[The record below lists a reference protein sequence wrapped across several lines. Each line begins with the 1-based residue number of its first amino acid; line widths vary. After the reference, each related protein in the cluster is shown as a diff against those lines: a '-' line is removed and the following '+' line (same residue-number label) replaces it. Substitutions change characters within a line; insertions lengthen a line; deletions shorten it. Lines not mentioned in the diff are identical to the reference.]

1 MGRYFSDLM
10 WIKGVSRKE
19 EMYEGYV
26 ERSDQKRLNNLFTS
40 IKYILLVSH

>member
-1 MGRYFSDLM
+1 M
-10 WIKGVSRKE
+10 SRKE

-26 ERSDQKRLNNLFTS
+26 ERSDQKRLNSLFTS